1 MNRHPPWEGCYRRH
15 SADFLIANLP
25 RRDIVTIIQGE
36 RQGAAIKFH
45 VRELNEKRL
54 RFLRRFFHFFSPLS
68 NNLSAKIQEDIP
80 RRESL
85 IRYTLPAHF
94 FFCFPERR
102 PPLSKTRRK
111 VAKKL
116 KSFHLFPFSFYFPRL
131 HAPTNKR
138 GRNRPD
144 QLLYKIPSLPRGAC
158 KSKDAINRRLIAI
171 LRGLSISNFELAKD
185 RDGGRPMR
193 ASAHSYSFVASRRG
207 YLLAGH
213 RIKSVLPLCGSFLG
227 SINFPSSQ
235 FPQGESKNCFRFA
248 SDSFEDL
255 LNALSLEFCC
265 YGKLQAFR
273 RLGAFDVLVY
283 DGEEIEFV
291 VGIEFYNREM
301 ET

>member
-1 MNRHPPWEGCYRRH
+1 MKKD
-15 SADFLIANLP
+15 SDFFDDFFISSLP
-25 RRDIVTIIQGE
+25 CRTTCPRKFKKIFRVESRSSDTSSLPISFFAFLKDGRLWAKRGE
-36 RQGAAIKFH
+36 
-45 VRELNEKRL
+45 
-54 RFLRRFFHFFSPLS
+54 
-68 NNLSAKIQEDIP
+68 
-80 RRESL
+80 
-85 IRYTLPAHF
+85 
-94 FFCFPERR
+94 
-102 PPLSKTRRK
+102 
-111 VAKKL
+111 KL
-116 KSFHLFPFSFYFPRL
+116 QKSWKASIFFPFSFYFPRL
-131 HAPTNKR
+131 HAPTSKR